1 MKDRTKSCKTC
12 AFFTPS
18 RPGARDGACRAH
30 APLPILVGMAQQP
43 SMSGLIGGAN
53 GPAMA
58 TPVVQGYF
66 PPVHESVWCGDW
78 RTSTGAAMEI
88 EETAA

>member
-1 MKDRTKSCKTC
+1 
-12 AFFTPS
+12 
-18 RPGARDGACRAH
+18 
-30 APLPILVGMAQQP
+30 MAQQP